1 MKFGGHRHCG
11 SENVMVLDYHLISK
25 NCVMK
30 GLYDFI
36 GGGEL
41 IILSIQVSVFLIGVS
56 LLLFCP
62 ILMIMPLA
70 ENIFPKS
77 RDLDVT
83 TSPAPA

>member
-56 LLLFCP
+56 L
-62 ILMIMPLA
+62 
-70 ENIFPKS
+70 
-77 RDLDVT
+77 
-83 TSPAPA
+83 